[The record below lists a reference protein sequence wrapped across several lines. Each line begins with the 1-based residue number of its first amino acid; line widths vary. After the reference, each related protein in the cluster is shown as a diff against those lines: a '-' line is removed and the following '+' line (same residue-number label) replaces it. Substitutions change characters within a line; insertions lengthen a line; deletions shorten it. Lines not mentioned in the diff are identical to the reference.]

1 MKRTYKIPRTGNGN
15 GQPEKAPDRS
25 FLMYTNE
32 DVELS
37 LIIEGFIDSRRG
49 LSPSTIKYYKEQLAY
64 FQEFLKNKNIT
75 TINPITAKI
84 IRDYLAYLEEKG
96 LNAGGQSAAY
106 RAIRAL
112 QYWWEKEMEGD
123 YQAPIRKV
131 EAPKVNTD
139 PVPGITPEEIQQ
151 LVDSCC
157 GENEKRDRAIFLVLF
172 DTGVRAHELINLNIS
187 DVNFI
192 SGSVIVRHGKGDKS
206 RMVFL
211 GIKSKRALKTYLRR
225 RGTVKPA
232 DPLFVKDDGER
243 ISYWTLKDMFYRRSK
258 DAKLNGTP
266 FLHDFRRAFALALW
280 RNGTDI
286 VTISRLMGH
295 SSIEVLK
302 RYLAQ
307 DEEDLAKAHAKSS
320 PVDTKLK

>member
-1 MKRTYKIPRTGNGN
+1 MKRTYKIPGNEKGN
-15 GQPEKAPDRS
+15 AQTDQARDRS
-25 FLMYTNE
+25 FLMYTND

-64 FQEFLKNKNIT
+64 FQEFLKSKNIA

-106 RAIRAL
+106 RAIRAM
-112 QYWWEKEMEGD
+112 QYWWETEMEGD

-131 EAPKVNTD
+131 EAPKVNTE
-139 PVPGITPEEIQQ
+139 PVPGITPEEIQK
-151 LVDSCC
+151 LVDSCR

-211 GIKSKRALKTYLRR
+211 GVKSRRALKAYLRR

-232 DPLFVKDDGER
+232 DPLFATDDGDR
-243 ISYWTLKDMFYRRSK
+243 IKYWTLKDMLYRRSK

>member
-1 MKRTYKIPRTGNGN
+1 M
-15 GQPEKAPDRS
+15 
-25 FLMYTNE
+25 
-32 DVELS
+32 
-37 LIIEGFIDSRRG
+37 
-49 LSPSTIKYYKEQLAY
+49 
-64 FQEFLKNKNIT
+64 
-75 TINPITAKI
+75 
-84 IRDYLAYLEEKG
+84 
-96 LNAGGQSAAY
+96 
-106 RAIRAL
+106 
-112 QYWWEKEMEGD
+112 
-123 YQAPIRKV
+123 
-131 EAPKVNTD
+131 
-139 PVPGITPEEIQQ
+139 
-151 LVDSCC
+151 
-157 GENEKRDRAIFLVLF
+157 
-172 DTGVRAHELINLNIS
+172 
-187 DVNFI
+187 
-192 SGSVIVRHGKGDKS
+192 
-206 RMVFL
+206 
-211 GIKSKRALKTYLRR
+211 
-225 RGTVKPA
+225 KPA